1 VSPID
6 DPNKYPFANFLVQ
19 SGVPLFL
26 QGYFHSHSGAT
37 DFLKY
42 YIQWYKTGAEP
53 QIHSDSLYWAY
64 RTQSKATTAST
75 NIPPIGTVYG
85 PLADEVYISANL
97 KAPARLKV
105 NAGNG
110 VQTLNLHAGYNDV
123 SVPFTAANNKPTF
136 ELDRGGAVVASGTGT
151 DAIEPAPQ
159 YNDYYY
165 STGDLIA
172 LQTGDDGRGR

>member
-1 VSPID
+1 
-6 DPNKYPFANFLVQ
+6 VQ

-42 YIQWYKTGAEP
+42 YIQWYKTAADP

-85 PLADEVYISANL
+85 RLADEVYISANL
-97 KAPARLKV
+97 KAPAQLKV

-110 VQTLNLHAGYNDV
+110 VQTLNQGRFPVPSKHICLARSSLCGCGHSV
-123 SVPFTAANNKPTF
+123 SV
-136 ELDRGGAVVASGTGT
+136 D
-151 DAIEPAPQ
+151 
-159 YNDYYY
+159 
-165 STGDLIA
+165 
-172 LQTGDDGRGR
+172 